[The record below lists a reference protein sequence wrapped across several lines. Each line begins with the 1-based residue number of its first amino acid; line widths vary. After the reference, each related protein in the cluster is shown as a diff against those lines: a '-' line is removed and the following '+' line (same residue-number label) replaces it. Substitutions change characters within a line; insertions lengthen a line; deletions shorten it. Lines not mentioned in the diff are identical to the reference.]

1 MANHNDAAEFV
12 GVLLHS
18 STAAHFLH
26 LQTASY
32 AAHKALGHYYENIV
46 DLADKYAE
54 AYQGHYGI
62 IPLDQYP
69 EGFKVQKDAAAY
81 AESLLTF
88 VKGIRQMPA
97 PDCRHCVAVFLA
109 TKAPPPSRNRPRPS
123 HDPRSTCPSGRLS
136 HQPRKPLHWA
146 R

>member
-1 MANHNDAAEFV
+1 MSHKDAAEFV

-18 STAAHFLH
+18 STATHFLH

-62 IPLDQYP
+62 IPLADYP
-69 EGFKVQKDAAAY
+69 EGFKVQKDAAVY
-81 AESLLTF
+81 ANSLLTF
-88 VKGIRQMPA
+88 VKGIRDDLPKDTDLQNIIDEIVGEIA
-97 PDCRHCVAVFLA
+97 SLLYKLERF
-109 TKAPPPSRNRPRPS
+109 K
-123 HDPRSTCPSGRLS
+123 
-136 HQPRKPLHWA
+136 
-146 R
+146 

>member
-1 MANHNDAAEFV
+1 MSHKDAAEFV

-32 AAHKALGHYYENIV
+32 AAHKALGHYYEAII

-62 IPLDQYP
+62 IPLDDYP
-69 EGFKVQKDAAAY
+69 DGFRVQKDAAAY
-81 AESLLTF
+81 ANSLLTF
-88 VKGIRQMPA
+88 VKGIRGDLPKDTDLQNIIDEIVGEIA
-97 PDCRHCVAVFLA
+97 A
-109 TKAPPPSRNRPRPS
+109 
-123 HDPRSTCPSGRLS
+123 LS
-136 HQPRKPLHWA
+136 YKLERFK
-146 R
+146 

>member
-1 MANHNDAAEFV
+1 MSHKDAAEFV

-18 STAAHFLH
+18 STATHFLH

-62 IPLDQYP
+62 IPLADYP
-69 EGFKVQKDAAAY
+69 EGFKVQTDAAKY
-81 AESLLTF
+81 ANSLLTF
-88 VKGIRQMPA
+88 VKGIRKDLPKDTDLQNVIDEIVGEISA
-97 PDCRHCVAVFLA
+97 LVYKLERF
-109 TKAPPPSRNRPRPS
+109 K
-123 HDPRSTCPSGRLS
+123 
-136 HQPRKPLHWA
+136 
-146 R
+146 